1 MEQHIACY
9 KFKQHTSL
17 LHKFRFLP
25 NQILS
30 PKTVWKPTPP
40 LVLHP
45 SPALKVPSIIQPM
58 FRENLLH
65 AKRGDR
71 NGGRQMRYSPCLQ
84 RILGPQREPKN
95 IFRKSLYWYMY
106 KIISNLIF
114 WGIEKSILETMN
126 TEMGSEEWIVF
137 LPVAKSS
144 MVAFS
149 GRRLLWEEA

>member
-1 MEQHIACY
+1 MGCSYCLYCSINHAQYFYTWYKATLKMLDPKLYAFCKKILIQFNKYLKFTSCIAQFSTYYTICTL
-9 KFKQHTSL
+9 QRL
-17 LHKFRFLP
+17 
-25 NQILS
+25 I
-30 PKTVWKPTPP
+30 
-40 LVLHP
+40 
-45 SPALKVPSIIQPM
+45 
-58 FRENLLH
+58 
-65 AKRGDR
+65 
-71 NGGRQMRYSPCLQ
+71 RYSPCLQ

-114 WGIEKSILETMN
+114 WDIEKSILETMN